1 MTRVGFIGL
10 GNVGGKLA
18 GSLLRNGVDLFVRD
32 LDRAAAQPFLDE
44 GAHWGESPR
53 VMAENCDMIITC
65 LPSPA
70 ASTAVMEAGDGIL
83 TGLSDGKIWAEMSTT
98 DEAEVTRLG
107 AMVAATGAAAVDCPV
122 SGGCHR
128 AATGNIAI
136 LAGCDR
142 AVFDRILPV
151 LTVLGRRVLHTGP
164 LGTASKLKV
173 MTNYLATANLVTLCE
188 ALVTCKASGLDLNT
202 TYEAIRISSGNSFV
216 HETESQVILNG
227 SRDINFTMDLVI
239 KDISLFQ
246 ELADRAGVP
255 LEVSPKLIEIF
266 EDGAARFGPREWSPN
281 IIRRLEEA
289 TGLDV
294 RAPGFPDEM
303 LDDEPEE
310 PGYEIVPNRG

>member
-44 GAHWGESPR
+44 GAHWGESPCA
-53 VMAENCDMIITC
+53 MAENCDMVITC

-70 ASTAVMEAGDGIL
+70 ASAAVMEADNGIL
-83 TGLSDGKIWAEMSTT
+83 AGLSDGKIWAEMSTT